1 MHKTPGVI
9 WLQHEWVI
17 SDAKAIRFL
26 RWPER
31 VISDAKAMT
40 GMLCMLRTHK
50 TMLNGR
56 RQLILL
62 TWIGNQMDG
71 MAGGAHESKL
81 Q

>member
-50 TMLNGR
+50 TMLKSMER
-56 RQLILL
+56 ELILL
-62 TWIGNQMDG
+62 DWKSDG
-71 MAGGAHESKL
+71 WDG
-81 Q
+81 